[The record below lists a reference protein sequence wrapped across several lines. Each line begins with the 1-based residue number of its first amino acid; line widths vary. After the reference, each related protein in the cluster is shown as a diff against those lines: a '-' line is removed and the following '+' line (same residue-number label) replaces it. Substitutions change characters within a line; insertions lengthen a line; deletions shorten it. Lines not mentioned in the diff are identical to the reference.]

1 MEGYMSEPKEANDAI
16 MRRHARRAVIASTV
30 GSMIEWYDFY
40 LYGLVAATVLG
51 KLYFPANDPYSSTL
65 LSLSTFF
72 LGFVIR
78 PVGAVIFGHFGD
90 RIGRKATLVT
100 TLLLMGGSTVLIG
113 LVPSYDQIGVWG
125 AVALTILRLLQGLGV
140 GGEWGGAV
148 AVATEWRSLDSRRG
162 LAGSW
167 PQFGSPLGLLLA
179 LLALILVSNIG
190 SNEWFERIGWR
201 IPFIASVV
209 LIAVGFYIR
218 VGVLETPAFTE
229 LEKRGIVEKAPVSVA
244 IKNYWR
250 EILLVCGIR
259 SGQHAAFYLFSTFV
273 LSYGV
278 GTLGISKDFL
288 YKALLLACCV
298 SLVTVPLFGYLSD
311 LFGRRLVYIVGAVT
325 LSIFAFPYYMMLNS
339 GSPAII
345 VLAVVLSLAVH
356 DISYGPQ
363 PAFIAEAF
371 PPQVRYSGTSLGYQ
385 LSSITAGGPAPLV
398 ATWLFHQ
405 YGTTLAV
412 SIYLAV
418 LGSIA
423 AISAIFL
430 PDRYRQN
437 YHSTELTTQAEL
449 RDGLNSVSQAAP
461 AG

>member
-1 MEGYMSEPKEANDAI
+1 VNEPEIVRDST

-40 LYGLVAATVLG
+40 IYGLVAATVLG
-51 KLYFPANDPYSSTL
+51 KLYFPANDPYSATL

-72 LGFVIR
+72 IGFVIR
-78 PVGAVIFGHFGD
+78 PVGAVVFGHFGD
-90 RIGRKATLVT
+90 RIGRKATLVA

-113 LVPSYDQIGVWG
+113 LVPTYDQVGVWG
-125 AVALTILRLLQGLGV
+125 AAALTILRFLQGFGV

-148 AVATEWRSLDSRRG
+148 AIATEWKSLDRRRG

-179 LLALILVSNIG
+179 LLALTVVSNIG
-190 SNEWFERIGWR
+190 GNEWFERVGWR
-201 IPFIASVV
+201 IPFIASLV

-218 VGVLETPAFTE
+218 VGVFETPAFTE
-229 LEKRGIVEKAPVSVA
+229 LERGNTVEKTPVNVA

-250 EILLVCGIR
+250 VILLVCGIR

-288 YKALLLACCV
+288 YGALLFACCV

-311 LFGRRLVYIVGAVT
+311 LFGRRLVYIVGALA
-325 LSIFAFPYYMMLNS
+325 LSIFAFPYYTMLNS
-339 GSPAII
+339 DSPAII
-345 VLAVVLSLAVH
+345 VLAVALSFAVH

-371 PPQVRYSGTSLGYQ
+371 PPQVRYSGSSLGYQ
-385 LSSITAGGPAPLV
+385 LSSITAGGPAPLI
-398 ATWLFHQ
+398 ATWLFHE

-412 SIYLAV
+412 SIYLAI

-430 PDRYRQN
+430 PDRHRQN
-437 YHSTELTTQAEL
+437 YHSAELATQAEPKDEP
-449 RDGLNSVSQAAP
+449 RSVSQVAP
-461 AG
+461 AE

>member
-1 MEGYMSEPKEANDAI
+1 VNKPEPMTDAM

-40 LYGLVAATVLG
+40 IYGLFAATILG
-51 KLYFPANDPYSSTL
+51 KLYFPANDPYSASL

-78 PVGAVIFGHFGD
+78 PVGAVVFGHFGD

-125 AVALTILRLLQGLGV
+125 AVALTILRLLQGFGV

-148 AVATEWRSLDSRRG
+148 AVATEWKSLDSRRG

-179 LLALILVSNIG
+179 LLALTLVSNIG
-190 SNEWFERIGWR
+190 SNEWFESIGWR
-201 IPFIASVV
+201 IPFIASLV
-209 LIAVGFYIR
+209 LIAVGIYIR
-218 VGVLETPAFTE
+218 GGVLETPTFAE
-229 LEKRGIVEKAPVSVA
+229 LERSNIVEKTPVNVA
-244 IKNYWR
+244 IKKYWR
-250 EILLVCGIR
+250 VILLVCGIR

-278 GTLGISKDFL
+278 STLGISKDFL
-288 YKALLLACCV
+288 YGALLLACCV
-298 SLVTVPLFGYLSD
+298 SLVTVPVFGYLSD
-311 LFGRRLVYIVGAVT
+311 LFGRRLVYIVGALT
-325 LSIFAFPYYMMLNS
+325 LSIFAFPYYTMLNS
-339 GSPAII
+339 GSPATV
-345 VLAVVLSLAVH
+345 VLAVALSFAVH

-371 PPQVRYSGTSLGYQ
+371 PPQVRYSGSSLGYQ

-398 ATWLFHQ
+398 ATWLFHEF
-405 YGTTLAV
+405 GTTLAV

-423 AISAIFL
+423 AISASFL
-430 PDRYRQN
+430 PDQYRQS
-437 YHSTELTTQAEL
+437 YHSPEPATQAK
-449 RDGLNSVSQAAP
+449 RKVDPRRVSQAAP
-461 AG
+461 AE